1 MFRYGINLV
10 ESSEPDIN
18 HPICI
23 NSINE
28 QGSLG
33 SGNYGDVYL
42 AKNQISN
49 VSYAAKVLNK
59 KTDDI
64 SDKELMN
71 LCQEVIILSQ
81 LNHPSILK
89 YKGHS
94 PENILIDDFMFPK
107 IADFGLSKD
116 LNGFFQPS
124 GETFVGTP
132 KYMAPEI
139 FYEYKYSKASDAY
152 AFSLIVYELM
162 TIHIPFEDVTDIY
175 KLIGK
180 LQKNY
185 RPPFETS
192 IPDSYRTLIESC
204 WNEIPS
210 KRPTFDKIVDDL
222 KNDRGFITEN
232 VDENEYRLYIEYI
245 EKYNCSFNKSKIIDY
260 MNIFKSFSQNKIQDN
275 IEEEEEEEDSNDPLE
290 KIKIYP
296 LEEFKKLNDKCKKMI
311 LKASNDTFT
320 HFKGINSY

>member
-94 PENILIDDFMFPK
+94 PFDFEKSPNPVIFTEY
-107 IADFGLSKD
+107 ASNGTLKD
-116 LNGFFQPS
+116 
-124 GETFVGTP
+124 
-132 KYMAPEI
+132 
-139 FYEYKYSKASDAY
+139 
-152 AFSLIVYELM
+152 
-162 TIHIPFEDVTDIY
+162 
-175 KLIGK
+175 
-180 LQKNY
+180 
-185 RPPFETS
+185 
-192 IPDSYRTLIESC
+192 LIES
-204 WNEIPS
+204 EREE
-210 KRPTFDKIVDDL
+210 KKIISDTQKLIIIYGIASAISYLHMHDVLHKDL
-222 KNDRGFITEN
+222 K
-232 VDENEYRLYIEYI
+232 LEYI
-245 EKYNCSFNKSKIIDY
+245 LIEDFTKS
-260 MNIFKSFSQNKIQDN
+260 
-275 IEEEEEEEDSNDPLE
+275 
-290 KIKIYP
+290 
-296 LEEFKKLNDKCKKMI
+296 
-311 LKASNDTFT
+311 
-320 HFKGINSY
+320 NSI